1 MPSTAEQY
9 ADDTNLAI
17 AIEEHYAGMIQ
28 PHHTTYEVL
37 QPMVQTYSKSTPQT
51 TAYSAIAR
59 ALYTTRPQT
68 AEDSAVMQAYLAGV
82 NALCIAWAI
91 ADPQFNEARFLDL
104 AAIERRDGILVLLP
118 F

>member
-1 MPSTAEQY
+1 MPSTQY
-9 ADDTNLAI
+9 ADDTELAV

-37 QPMVQTYSKSTPQT
+37 QPMTQTYSKSTPQT
-51 TAYSAIAR
+51 AAYSSIAR
-59 ALYTTRPQT
+59 ALYTTRPQV
-68 AEDSAVMQAYLAGV
+68 AEDSSAMQAYLAGI
-82 NALCIAWAI
+82 NALCVAWFI
-91 ADPQFNEARFLDL
+91 SDPQFNESRFLDL